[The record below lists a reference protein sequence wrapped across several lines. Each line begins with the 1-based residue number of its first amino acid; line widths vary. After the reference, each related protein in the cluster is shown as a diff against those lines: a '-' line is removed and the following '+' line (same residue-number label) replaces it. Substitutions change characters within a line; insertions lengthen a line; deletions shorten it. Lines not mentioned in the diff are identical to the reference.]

1 MYRVYTNSMPPQF
14 RPHFLPDFLPW
25 LAERLEKRN
34 QRPGEFCFSSQFFVA
49 DQKLVG
55 HRVFYSFYYL
65 TISRWLFPFQSFFFV
80 CGVLPPRLPPSEFVS
95 SLEVKSVCAAASP
108 SSSWHD
114 GQFPHDRKNKKKHV
128 GALQKNP
135 VRSQT
140 KKKKRKQWFSYH
152 LFQKQYHNNQMTFIL
167 FLFFP
172 FLLCMYV
179 LCHPIKHFVTSL
191 FNKSAFFK
199 INLNQ

>member
-34 QRPGEFCFSSQFFVA
+34 QRLGEFCFSSQFFVA

-114 GQFPHDRKNKKKHV
+114 GQFPHDKKK
-128 GALQKNP
+128 
-135 VRSQT
+135 T
-140 KKKKRKQWFSYH
+140 KKTRGCSSEESSPLPDEKKKEKAMVQLPPFSKAVSQQSNDLHPLPVFSVFTLHVCPLSPY
-152 LFQKQYHNNQMTFIL
+152 KA
-167 FLFFP
+167 
-172 FLLCMYV
+172 LCDEPV
-179 LCHPIKHFVTSL
+179 
-191 FNKSAFFK
+191 
-199 INLNQ
+199 

>member
-34 QRPGEFCFSSQFFVA
+34 QRLGEFCFSSQFFVA

-114 GQFPHDRKNKKKHV
+114 GQFPHDRKNKKNTWV
-128 GALQKNP
+128 LFRRIQSAP
-135 VRSQT
+135 RR
-140 KKKKRKQWFSYH
+140 KKKRES
-152 LFQKQYHNNQMTFIL
+152 NG
-167 FLFFP
+167 
-172 FLLCMYV
+172 
-179 LCHPIKHFVTSL
+179 
-191 FNKSAFFK
+191 SATTFFK
-199 INLNQ
+199 SSITTIKWPSSSSCFFRFYSACMSSVTL

>member
-34 QRPGEFCFSSQFFVA
+34 QSLGEFCFSSQFFVA

-114 GQFPHDRKNKKKHV
+114 GQFPHDKKNKKKTR
-128 GALQKNP
+128 GCSSEESSPLP
-135 VRSQT
+135 DE
-140 KKKKRKQWFSYH
+140 KKKEKAMVQLPPFSKAVSQQSNDLHPLPVFSVFTLHVCPLSPY
-152 LFQKQYHNNQMTFIL
+152 KA
-167 FLFFP
+167 
-172 FLLCMYV
+172 LCDEPV
-179 LCHPIKHFVTSL
+179 
-191 FNKSAFFK
+191 
-199 INLNQ
+199 